1 MLSIRGLKKLSE
13 WNQFTSIWTSLLK
26 LFLIILRK
34 LLMMHR
40 QWKLLSFLFT
50 IVVMDTL
57 TMEDG
62 LLTHQSKVYN
72 KEISM
77 SMFMMSLTQLKVT
90 IMTILV
96 SKLLQNPASVEKFA
110 TKLKFG
116 GKISKIMKEVSIT
129 LELLHLP
136 LKKTKVFGENIESSK
151 LISLPTKMI
160 KTIVE
165 LNRDGTPTNL
175 APLSSILIELTENS
189 LTMKAKLKTLPS
201 KTIFSLS
208 QFTQLT
214 IKSICGQIT
223 LLKKIRRWKIN
234 LNLNSGL
241 LIKKAIVPWSI
252 KLLDIS
258 LPEKQILKM
267 ISIQNLNCL
276 IKKLSKS
283 LKLSIKTWKKRPIKL
298 RKMRKRERKKKK
310 KMLKT
315 PLRLK
320 PRLKIRLKKRK
331 SDPTNKTKT

>member
-50 IVVMDTL
+50 IVVTDT
-57 TMEDG
+57 TSMEDG
-62 LLTHQSKVYN
+62 LLTHQSKLN
-72 KEISM
+72 KERSM

-160 KTIVE
+160 KILVD
-165 LNRDGTPTNL
+165 LNKDGTPTNL

>member
-50 IVVMDTL
+50 IVVTDT
-57 TMEDG
+57 TSMEDG
-62 LLTHQSKVYN
+62 LLTHQSKLN
-72 KEISM
+72 KERSM

>member
-1 MLSIRGLKKLSE
+1 
-13 WNQFTSIWTSLLK
+13 
-26 LFLIILRK
+26 
-34 LLMMHR
+34 
-40 QWKLLSFLFT
+40 
-50 IVVMDTL
+50 
-57 TMEDG
+57 
-62 LLTHQSKVYN
+62 
-72 KEISM
+72 
-77 SMFMMSLTQLKVT
+77 
-90 IMTILV
+90 
-96 SKLLQNPASVEKFA
+96 
-110 TKLKFG
+110 
-116 GKISKIMKEVSIT
+116 
-129 LELLHLP
+129 
-136 LKKTKVFGENIESSK
+136 
-151 LISLPTKMI
+151 MI

-234 LNLNSGL
+234 WNLNSGL
-241 LIKKAIVPWSI
+241 LIKKIIVPWSI

>member
-13 WNQFTSIWTSLLK
+13 WNQFMSIWTSLLI
-26 LFLIILRK
+26 LFLIKLMK

-50 IVVMDTL
+50 IVVTDT
-57 TMEDG
+57 TSMEDG
-62 LLTHQSKVYN
+62 LLTHQSKLN
-72 KEISM
+72 KERSM
-77 SMFMMSLTQLKVT
+77 SMFMMSLTELNVT
-90 IMTILV
+90 IMMILV